1 MYICVLIHK
10 DHVMPE
16 ALHKIIAIKTSRSV
30 ALMQRLALV
39 AFCVSFMAAQVYAS
53 EQPTLKQYYDAGEV
67 IIGGQEQEFSVAKGE
82 TIRITAGES
91 VRLLPGTKIEAGAQ
105 VIVESGKK
113 SVAKEEKENNS
124 ILFHP
129 EVLATSQ
136 STLYESHFSAL
147 PANEK
152 QIGNS
157 NAVFAVLPVQS
168 NPTAKNLSAKKAL
181 YHSNFK
187 LSGAFN
193 KFAHCYLPVSSWGER
208 PETIKVMRT

>member
-1 MYICVLIHK
+1 
-10 DHVMPE
+10 MPE

-39 AFCVSFMAAQVYAS
+39 AFCVSFMAAQAYAAG
-53 EQPTLKQYYDAGEV
+53 QPAPRQYYDAGEM
-67 IIGGQEQEFSVAKGE
+67 IIGGQEQVFSVTKGE
-82 TIRITAGES
+82 TLRITAGES

-105 VIVESGKK
+105 VVVESGKR
-113 SVAKEEKENNS
+113 SVAKENKENNS

-129 EVLATSQ
+129 EALATSQ
-136 STLYESHFSAL
+136 STLCESHFSAL

-157 NAVFAVLPVQS
+157 SSVFAVLPVQS

-181 YHSNFK
+181 YHSNFNF
-187 LSGAFN
+187 SGASN
-193 KFAHCYLPVSSWGER
+193 KSALCYIPVSSWGER